1 MSVRIKQWI
10 AILLAVLLACLP
22 TACAGISES
31 APESEYM
38 PAINPMTTAGGSQID
53 TLTLYYPI
61 ENENALAG
69 YTRRVRIQ
77 GSESRQQVLLREL
90 AQQPES
96 GLDLAAALPE
106 GTQVGE
112 VYSDN
117 EVLYVT
123 LSEEFIQTPAAW
135 ANLDARALAQHKRLA
150 LYAVVNTLTHSDEY
164 QQVQILIASDA
175 NAHGAR
181 PTRGQVGFTE
191 QADALLEPLSRNN
204 ELVFTPDTAVQ
215 ILFEGALE
223 QNALRMRRMLAGGE
237 NRPSEQEIQDRFKR
251 SNAVLQRYVVT
262 QTVMSAD
269 GQSATVYVDVAW
281 EGQDGRTVQKFNQ
294 PVEVR
299 QESGVWRVE
308 DDSIGNLLYPQI

>member
-1 MSVRIKQWI
+1 M
-10 AILLAVLLACLP
+10 
-22 TACAGISES
+22 
-31 APESEYM
+31 
-38 PAINPMTTAGGSQID
+38 
-53 TLTLYYPI
+53 
-61 ENENALAG
+61 
-69 YTRRVRIQ
+69 
-77 GSESRQQVLLREL
+77 
-90 AQQPES
+90 
-96 GLDLAAALPE
+96 DLAAALPE

-112 VYSDN
+112 VYSEN

-123 LSEEFIQTPAAW
+123 LSEAFIQTPAAW
-135 ANLDARALAQHKRLA
+135 ANLDAQALAHRKQLA

-164 QQVQILIASDA
+164 QQVQILITSDIRTR
-175 NAHGAR
+175 GAR

-223 QNALRMRRMLAGGE
+223 QNATRMRRMLAGGE
-237 NRPSEQEIQDRFKR
+237 NRPSEQEIQNQFKQ

-262 QTVMSAD
+262 QTVISAD
-269 GQSATVYVDVAW
+269 GQSATVYVDVAL

-299 QESGVWRVE
+299 QESGIWRVE
-308 DDSIGNLLYPQI
+308 GGSIGNLLYPQI